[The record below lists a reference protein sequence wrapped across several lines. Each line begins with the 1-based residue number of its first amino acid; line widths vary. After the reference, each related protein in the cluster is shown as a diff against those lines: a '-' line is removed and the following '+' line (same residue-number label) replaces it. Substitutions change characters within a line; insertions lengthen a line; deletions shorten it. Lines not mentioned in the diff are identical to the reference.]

1 MNKKSGFTLVEIMI
15 VVLIIGLLAAI
26 AIPSFVRARE
36 RTRTNT
42 CINNLRQIDS
52 AKEQFA
58 MENNLN
64 AGDALGAAEGFD
76 QAGAEADAL
85 GAIRGGLPTCPSGGT
100 YTIGVVGV
108 NPICDQAGHV
118 LPLDAEHVPAGG

>member
-1 MNKKSGFTLVEIMI
+1 MKMNKKGFTLVEIMI

-42 CINNLRQIDS
+42 CINNLRQIMS
-52 AKEQFA
+52 AIEQDG

-64 AGDALGAAEGFD
+64 TGDAPTAAYVN
-76 QAGAEADAL
+76 
-85 GAIRGGLPTCPSGGT
+85 AIRGGLPVCPSGGT
-100 YTIGVVGV
+100 YGNLKVGSD
-108 NPICDQAGHV
+108 PTCTKAGHV
-118 LPLDAEHVPAGG
+118 LPTP